1 MERKNVTKGARH
13 FSLHFIKIGGKMKI
27 NQKKQITKEY
37 KTFIGYLEGTI
48 SIILNTLL
56 FGLKYWVGMKTF
68 SIAIIADAWHTLSDS
83 LTSLVVIIGFKVSS
97 KPADKKHPY
106 GHGQAEIISSVIIG
120 TLLAVV
126 GVNFLIAS
134 LQRFINHQ
142 SASYG
147 NLAVIVFIISVI
159 VKEGLAQF
167 SLRFGKKINSRSLIA
182 DGWHHRSDALVSLM
196 VLVGIFT
203 GKYFWWVDS
212 IMGIIV
218 SLVIFYTTYII
229 LKGSIST
236 LIGEKPS
243 EDFEAEIRKIVA
255 NSVSHDVKLHH
266 LHSHKYG
273 DNKELTFHIR
283 LPADM
288 RLEEAHSIAEE
299 LEKKIKEEMYIE
311 TTIHIE
317 PIIARKKD
325 NK

>member
-1 MERKNVTKGARH
+1 MLPSGYKKR
-13 FSLHFIKIGGKMKI
+13 KMKI
-27 NQKKQITKEY
+27 NSKKQISKKY
-37 KTFIGYLEGTI
+37 KIFIGYLEGTI
-48 SIILNTLL
+48 SIILNNLL
-56 FGLKYWVGMKTF
+56 FGLKYWVGIKTF

-106 GHGQAEIISSVIIG
+106 GHGRAEIISSVIIG

-134 LQRFINHQ
+134 IQKFINHQ

-167 SLRFGKKINSRSLIA
+167 SMRAGKKINSQSLIA

-196 VLVGIFT
+196 VLVGIFI
-203 GKYFWWVDS
+203 GEYFWWVDS

-229 LKGSIST
+229 LKESISI
-236 LIGEKPS
+236 LIGEEPS
-243 EDFEAEIRKIVA
+243 EDLEVEIRKIVT

-273 DNKELTFHIR
+273 DNRELTFHIR
-283 LPADM
+283 LPVDM
-288 RLEEAHSIAEE
+288 KLEDAHRITEK
-299 LEKKIKEEMYIE
+299 LEKKIKEEMNIE
-311 TTIHIE
+311 TTIHAE
-317 PIIARKKD
+317 PTYGKRE
-325 NK
+325 

>member
-1 MERKNVTKGARH
+1 ME
-13 FSLHFIKIGGKMKI
+13 I
-27 NQKKQITKEY
+27 NPKKQISKKYETS
-37 KTFIGYLEGTI
+37 IGYLEGTI
-48 SIILNTLL
+48 SIILNTFL
-56 FGLKYWVGMKTF
+56 FGLKYWVGIKTF

-97 KPADKKHPY
+97 TPADKKHPF

-134 LQRFINHQ
+134 IQRFINHQ

-147 NLAVIVFIISVI
+147 NLAIIVFVISVI

-167 SLRFGKKINSRSLIA
+167 SIRAGKKINSQSLIA
-182 DGWHHRSDALVSLM
+182 DGWHHRSDALVSFL
-196 VLVGIFT
+196 VLIGIFM
-203 GKYFWWVDS
+203 GGYFWWVDS
-212 IMGIIV
+212 IMGIVV

-229 LKGSIST
+229 LKESIST

-243 EDFEAEIRKIVA
+243 EDFEAEIRKITT
-255 NSVSHDVKLHH
+255 NSVSHDIKLHH

-288 RLEEAHSIAEE
+288 KLDEAHRIAEKLEE
-299 LEKKIKEEMYIE
+299 KIKEEMNIE
-311 TTIHIE
+311 TTIHVE

>member
-1 MERKNVTKGARH
+1 
-13 FSLHFIKIGGKMKI
+13 MKI
-27 NQKKQITKEY
+27 NSKKQISKKY
-37 KTFIGYLEGTI
+37 KIFIGYLEGTI
-48 SIILNTLL
+48 SIILNTIL
-56 FGLKYWVGMKTF
+56 FGIKYWVGIKTF

-106 GHGQAEIISSVIIG
+106 GHGQAEIISSIIIG

-126 GVNFLIAS
+126 GINFLIAS
-134 LQRFINHQ
+134 IQKFINHQ

-167 SLRFGKKINSRSLIA
+167 SMRAGKKINSQSLIA

-196 VLVGIFT
+196 VLVGIFI
-203 GKYFWWVDS
+203 GEYFWWVDS

-229 LKGSIST
+229 LKDSIST
-236 LIGEKPS
+236 LIGEEPS
-243 EDFEAEIRKIVA
+243 EDLEVEIRKIVT
-255 NSVSHDVKLHH
+255 NSISHDVKLHH

-273 DNKELTFHIR
+273 DNRELTFHIR
-283 LPADM
+283 LPVDT
-288 RLEEAHSIAEE
+288 RLEEAHRITEK
-299 LEKKIKEEMYIE
+299 LEKKIKEEMNIE
-311 TTIHIE
+311 TTIHAE
-317 PIIARKKD
+317 PTYYKEKQP
-325 NK
+325 K

>member
-1 MERKNVTKGARH
+1 
-13 FSLHFIKIGGKMKI
+13 MKI

-56 FGLKYWVGMKTF
+56 FGLKYWVGINTF

-97 KPADKKHPY
+97 KPADKEHPY
-106 GHGQAEIISSVIIG
+106 GHGQAEIISSIIIG

-134 LQRFINHQ
+134 IQRFINHQ
-142 SASYG
+142 SAVYE

-243 EDFEAEIRKIVA
+243 EDFEAEIRKIVT
-255 NSVSHDVKLHH
+255 NNVSHDVKLHH

-273 DNKELTFHIR
+273 DNRELTFHIR
-283 LPADM
+283 LPAGM
-288 RLEEAHSIAEE
+288 RLEEAHRIAEE
-299 LEKKIKEEMYIE
+299 LENKIREEMNIE
-311 TTIHIE
+311 ATIHLE
-317 PIIARKKD
+317 PLFHKK
-325 NK
+325 N

>member
-1 MERKNVTKGARH
+1 
-13 FSLHFIKIGGKMKI
+13 MKI
-27 NQKKQITKEY
+27 NSKKQISKKY
-37 KTFIGYLEGTI
+37 KIFIGYLEGTI
-48 SIILNTLL
+48 SIILNTIL
-56 FGLKYWVGMKTF
+56 FGIKYWVGIKTF

-97 KPADKKHPY
+97 KPAGKKHPY
-106 GHGQAEIISSVIIG
+106 GHGQAEIISSIIIG

-134 LQRFINHQ
+134 IQKFINHQ

-167 SLRFGKKINSRSLIA
+167 SMRAGKKINSQSLIA

-196 VLVGIFT
+196 VLVGIFI
-203 GKYFWWVDS
+203 GEYFWWVDS

-229 LKGSIST
+229 LKDSIST
-236 LIGEKPS
+236 LIGEEPS
-243 EDFEAEIRKIVA
+243 EDLEVEIRKIVT
-255 NSVSHDVKLHH
+255 NSISHDVKLHH

-273 DNKELTFHIR
+273 DNRELTFHIR
-283 LPADM
+283 LPVDT
-288 RLEEAHSIAEE
+288 RLEEAHRITEK
-299 LEKKIKEEMYIE
+299 LEKKIKEEMNIE
-311 TTIHIE
+311 TTIHAE
-317 PIIARKKD
+317 PTYYKEKQP
-325 NK
+325 K

>member
-1 MERKNVTKGARH
+1 M
-13 FSLHFIKIGGKMKI
+13 SLSGYKKRKMKI
-27 NQKKQITKEY
+27 NSKKQVSKKY
-37 KTFIGYLEGTI
+37 KTFIGYLEGTV

-97 KPADKKHPY
+97 KPADKKHPF
-106 GHGQAEIISSVIIG
+106 GHGRAEIISSVIIG

-134 LQRFINHQ
+134 IQRFINHQ

-147 NLAVIVFIISVI
+147 NLAIIVFIISVI

-167 SLRFGKKINSRSLIA
+167 SIRAGKKINSQSLIA

-196 VLVGIFT
+196 VLVGIFM
-203 GKYFWWVDS
+203 GGYFWWVDS

-229 LKGSIST
+229 LKESIST
-236 LIGEKPS
+236 LIGEEPS
-243 EDFEAEIRKIVA
+243 EDLEAEIRKIVT

-283 LPADM
+283 LAADM
-288 RLEEAHSIAEE
+288 RLEDAHKITEE
-299 LEKKIKEEMYIE
+299 LEKKIKEEMNIE
-311 TTIHIE
+311 ATIHIE
-317 PIIARKKD
+317 PMVVRGSKKQL
-325 NK
+325 K

>member
-1 MERKNVTKGARH
+1 MLLSGYKKR
-13 FSLHFIKIGGKMKI
+13 KMKI
-27 NQKKQITKEY
+27 KPKKQISKKY

-56 FGLKYWVGMKTF
+56 FGLKYWVGIKTF

-83 LTSLVVIIGFKVSS
+83 LTSLVVIVGFKVSS

-134 LQRFINHQ
+134 IQRFINHQ

-167 SLRFGKKINSRSLIA
+167 STRAGKKINSQSLIA

-196 VLVGIFT
+196 ILVGIFT
-203 GKYFWWVDS
+203 GRRFWWVDS
-212 IMGIIV
+212 IMGIAV
-218 SLVIFYTTYII
+218 SLVIFYTTYTI
-229 LKGSIST
+229 LKESIST

-243 EDFEAEIRKIVA
+243 EDFEAEIRKIVTK
-255 NSVSHDVKLHH
+255 SVSHDAKLHH
-266 LHSHKYG
+266 FHSHKYG
-273 DNKELTFHIR
+273 DNRELTFHIR

-288 RLEEAHSIAEE
+288 RLEDVHSIAEE
-299 LEKKIKEEMYIE
+299 LEKKIREEMNIE
-311 TTIHIE
+311 ATIHVE
-317 PIIARKKD
+317 PIMIKESKKQL
-325 NK
+325 K

>member
-1 MERKNVTKGARH
+1 
-13 FSLHFIKIGGKMKI
+13 MKI
-27 NQKKQITKEY
+27 NSKKQISKKY
-37 KTFIGYLEGTI
+37 KIFIGYLEGTI
-48 SIILNTLL
+48 SIILNTIL
-56 FGLKYWVGMKTF
+56 FGIKYWVGIKTF

-106 GHGQAEIISSVIIG
+106 GHGQAEIISSIIIG

-134 LQRFINHQ
+134 IQKFINHQ

-167 SLRFGKKINSRSLIA
+167 SMRAGKKINSQSLIA

-196 VLVGIFT
+196 VLVGIFI
-203 GKYFWWVDS
+203 GEYFWWVDS

-229 LKGSIST
+229 LKDSISI
-236 LIGEKPS
+236 LIGEEPS
-243 EDFEAEIRKIVA
+243 EDLEVEIRKIVA

-273 DNKELTFHIR
+273 DNRELTFHIR
-283 LPADM
+283 LPVDM
-288 RLEEAHSIAEE
+288 RLEDAHRITEK
-299 LEKKIKEEMYIE
+299 LEKKIKKEMNIE

-317 PIIARKKD
+317 PTYYKEK
-325 NK
+325 

>member
-1 MERKNVTKGARH
+1 
-13 FSLHFIKIGGKMKI
+13 MKI

-56 FGLKYWVGMKTF
+56 FGLKYWVGIKTF

-134 LQRFINHQ
+134 IQRFINHQ

-167 SLRFGKKINSRSLIA
+167 SIRAGKKINSRSLMA

-243 EDFEAEIRKIVA
+243 EDFEAEIRKIVT

-283 LPADM
+283 LPSGM
-288 RLEEAHSIAEE
+288 RLEEAHGIAEE
-299 LEKKIKEEMYIE
+299 LENKIRKEMDIE
-311 TTIHIE
+311 ATIHIE
-317 PIIARKKD
+317 PIIAKKD

>member
-1 MERKNVTKGARH
+1 MLPSGYKKRKMETNP
-13 FSLHFIKIGGKMKI
+13 
-27 NQKKQITKEY
+27 KKQISKKY

-48 SIILNTLL
+48 SIILNTFL
-56 FGLKYWVGMKTF
+56 FGLKYWVGIKTF

-97 KPADKKHPY
+97 KLADKKHPY
-106 GHGQAEIISSVIIG
+106 GHGRAEIISSVIIG

-134 LQRFINHQ
+134 IQRFINHQ

-147 NLAVIVFIISVI
+147 NLAVIVFVISVI

-167 SLRFGKKINSRSLIA
+167 SMRAGEKINSQSLIA
-182 DGWHHRSDALVSLM
+182 DGWHHRSDALVSFL

-212 IMGIIV
+212 IMGIAV
-218 SLVIFYTTYII
+218 SLVIFYTTYTI
-229 LKGSIST
+229 LKESIST
-236 LIGEKPS
+236 LIGEEPS
-243 EDFEAEIRKIVA
+243 KDFEAEIRKIVT
-255 NSVSHDVKLHH
+255 NNISHDVKLHH

-273 DNKELTFHIR
+273 DNRELTFHIR

-288 RLEEAHSIAEE
+288 RLEEAHKISEK
-299 LEKKIKEEMYIE
+299 LEKKIKEEMNIE
-311 TTIHIE
+311 TTIHAE
-317 PIIARKKD
+317 PTYGKRE
-325 NK
+325 